1 MRSGWALAAA
11 MGPLSVVAALWACS
25 PAPAPFGDGVQPPPR
40 DLDTLPEAGGDPVT
54 PRPSIDAGA
63 GAPDA
68 AADAPVG
75 KVSCE
80 GGLDCER
87 VLFVTSATYD
97 GNLLG
102 GVAGAT
108 AKCNQLA
115 SAVPALSGL
124 TFRAFLGTRAAPIA
138 AVMPKG
144 TKPYRLVDGTQVAT
158 SFADLTDGSLAAPI
172 DLDESGK
179 KVTGEA
185 WSGANGSG
193 GDSNDCDAW
202 TRSGNQGSAGAI
214 GVTTAAWLG
223 PNPRGCKNLFHLYCV
238 EE

>member
-1 MRSGWALAAA
+1 MRSGRALAAA
-11 MGPLSVVAALWACS
+11 IGSLCVVATTWACS
-25 PAPAPFGDGVQPPPR
+25 PAPAPLGEGVQPPPR
-40 DLDTLPEAGGDPVT
+40 ELDGPPEAGRDPVA
-54 PRPSIDAGA
+54 PRPDAAVDAG
-63 GAPDA
+63 
-68 AADAPVG
+68 AADAPADAPTG
-75 KVSCE
+75 KPACE
-80 GGLDCER
+80 GALDCER

-102 GVAGAT
+102 GIAGAT
-108 AKCNQLA
+108 SKCNQLA

-138 AVMPKG
+138 SAMPKG

-158 SFADLTDGSLAAPI
+158 SFADLTDGTLSAPI
-172 DLDESGK
+172 DLDEAGK

-223 PNPRGCKNLFHLYCV
+223 PNPRGCRNLFHLYCV